1 MAAGAGPRSAPIVVI
16 AGSDTLRRM
25 TFVPERVLACCVA
38 AFLGCASGLAPA
50 ATLAQT
56 AKDSGCTDKP
66 VRVAGSDT
74 WKCATRTGA
83 QAFFN
88 VPEASSEPAA
98 PPKSTVTR
106 SVAVPSPAGFP
117 RIDSGTQKSRD
128 DLRRK
133 VLQDELASE
142 EKLLADAKK
151 AWGDGAPPP
160 LPEERANAPA
170 YADRLARLRQAVQL
184 HERNVA
190 ALKRE
195 IGSR

>member
-1 MAAGAGPRSAPIVVI
+1 M
-16 AGSDTLRRM
+16 AGSATLRRM
-25 TFVPERVLACCVA
+25 TFVPNRALACCVA
-38 AFLGCASGLAPA
+38 AFLGCASGLAAA

-56 AKDSGCTDKP
+56 AKDSDCTDKP

-74 WKCATRTGA
+74 WKCTTRSGA

-88 VPEASSEPAA
+88 VPGSAPEYAA
-98 PPKSTVTR
+98 PAKSPATR

-117 RIDSGTQKSRD
+117 KIDSGTQKSRD
-128 DLRRK
+128 DLRRR

-142 EKLLADAKK
+142 EKLLADARK

-160 LPEERANAPA
+160 LPEERANAQA
-170 YADRLARLRQAVQL
+170 YAERIARLRQSVQL
-184 HERNVA
+184 HERNID

-195 IGSR
+195 MGSR